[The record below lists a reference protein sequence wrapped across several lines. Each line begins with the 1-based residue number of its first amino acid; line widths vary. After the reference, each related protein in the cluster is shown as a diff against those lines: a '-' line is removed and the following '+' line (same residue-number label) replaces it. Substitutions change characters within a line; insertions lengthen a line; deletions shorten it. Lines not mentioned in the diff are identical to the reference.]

1 VVARRRLRA
10 AKDQIILV
18 TRAAKSK
25 RVELESVVLAHNMAQ
40 QSTAP
45 RSSNGGAS
53 GSPVTR
59 ISSMLRQTTN
69 TGRCATYEEH
79 AFVVNHPL
87 HAETPSSAVRVLTRF
102 NLLHRTRQEGYH
114 RTRPLRQQE
123 SHRQTIAGLTRS
135 DSEDS
140 VDIAALL
147 YELELAS
154 AAAVSSAND
163 PQANSGAAGAAAES
177 NQAMEAILQR
187 ERRLEMLQMRMQLLF
202 GQQEQAENNGTT
214 LPPPVPSHDNEE
226 THRTSASA
234 ESRGSAANTSVYS
247 TPSRATNI
255 RQARGSP
262 GDARYTRFNYT
273 VDPDFVDESDED
285 SSADDAAAAGRQA
298 SHDDD
303 NVMNL
308 VDAGTLEEATDALR
322 NLLRFGTPE
331 QINRTAEAMPT
342 ASTLAGTP
350 ATGATLQ
357 TQGSS
362 SRGHNS
368 QGRES
373 RHDRRQ
379 ARLSH
384 RVEEEAALNRA
395 ILLSLQENQSPEQ
408 RRTAAPAGTDGA
420 AAPSAAPAESDIAM
434 LESMGFTREQSVQ
447 ALVENRLNVE
457 LAANRL
463 LGIDF

>member
-40 QSTAP
+40 QSAVP

-53 GSPVTR
+53 GSPATR

-79 AFVVNHPL
+79 AFVINHQL
-87 HAETPSSAVRVLTRF
+87 HAEAPLSAVIRVLTRL

-255 RQARGSP
+255 RQVRGSP

-285 SSADDAAAAGRQA
+285 AAGGGGGPARPA
-298 SHDDD
+298 DHI
-303 NVMNL
+303 VINL
-308 VDAGTLEEATDALR
+308 EDAGTLEEATDALR

-408 RRTAAPAGTDGA
+408 RRTAAPAGAEGA
-420 AAPSAAPAESDIAM
+420 AAPTAAPAESDIAM